1 MADGDRAEEVL
12 RREIRVF
19 GRHLL
24 DCEPGSYAVSRY
36 LAWHAASGSAEA
48 DGAPRFD
55 RFLVAVARLHPLGT
69 RLADVYCARF
79 RRGALLRRKLVL
91 VLALIECSPGTWRLV
106 ESPRSRGRF
115 GAFAR
120 IAVAGAV
127 EALTLLVAA
136 LLFLPACGL
145 LAALPARRVGA
156 A

>member
-1 MADGDRAEEVL
+1 VADGALADETL
-12 RREIRVF
+12 RREVRVF

-24 DCEPGSYAVSRY
+24 DCEPGSYALSRY
-36 LAWHAASGSAEA
+36 LAWHAATGNAETA
-48 DGAPRFD
+48 RAPRFD
-55 RFLVAVARLHPLGT
+55 RFLVAVARLHPFGT

-106 ESPRSRGRF
+106 EEPRSRGRNL
-115 GAFAR
+115 AFAR
-120 IAVAGAV
+120 IAVAGVA

-136 LLFLPACGL
+136 LLFLPACGV